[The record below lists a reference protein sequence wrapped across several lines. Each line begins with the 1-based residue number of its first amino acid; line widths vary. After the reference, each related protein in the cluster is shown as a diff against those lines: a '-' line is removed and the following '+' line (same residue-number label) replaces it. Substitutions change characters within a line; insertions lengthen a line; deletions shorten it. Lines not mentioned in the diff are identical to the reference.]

1 MQLEVMDCHVSFGR
15 SLFLSGTPLCDEM
28 EEVAANLLE
37 AQTTA
42 RKMLGS
48 SQSSDIALP
57 E

>member
-48 SQSSDIALP
+48 SQSSDIGCSA
-57 E
+57 